1 MELKN
6 LPVPAE
12 IPSEIQ
18 ELSRQIEQWRSTR
31 PRRRRMPQPLW
42 TLAANLAK
50 QYGVA
55 KIAKCLHLDYYAL
68 KKRTQPA
75 EESSA
80 PESGPIFV
88 ELPHLP
94 TASVSE
100 CSIELEHPRG
110 SRMRIHVTGT
120 ALPDI
125 AELTRT
131 FYRMKR

>member
-1 MELKN
+1 MESKT

-12 IPSEIQ
+12 TPCEIQ

-31 PRRRRMPQPLW
+31 RRRRRMPEPLW
-42 TLAANLAK
+42 TLAANLARR
-50 QYGVA
+50 YGVA
-55 KIAKCLHLDYYAL
+55 KIASCLHLDYYAL
-68 KKRTQPA
+68 KKRVQPA
-75 EESSA
+75 EEISP

-88 ELPHLP
+88 ELPHISAAP
-94 TASVSE
+94 VSE

-110 SRMRIHVTGT
+110 SRMRIHVKGT

-125 AELTRT
+125 SELTRT